1 MLSNNIFKTLFVQYH
16 YLYLISQLT
25 IDNQTIMKKVSNI
38 LARKGSIVIAI
49 DGSTTVLDA
58 LKLMSEKNIGSVVII
73 EDGVYA
79 GLLTERD
86 YARKV
91 ILQGKSSLETQVR
104 EIMSTDFP
112 HMIPENSVETCM
124 HVMSENNIRY
134 LPVFKDNQL
143 CGIISISD
151 VVTETILSHE
161 ETIEHLKSYI
171 QS

>member
-1 MLSNNIFKTLFVQYH
+1 
-16 YLYLISQLT
+16 
-25 IDNQTIMKKVSNI
+25 MKKVSNI
-38 LARKGSIVIAI
+38 LARKGSSVIAI

-58 LKLMSEKNIGSVVII
+58 LRLMSDRNIGSVVIT
-73 EDGVYA
+73 EDDVYA

-104 EIMSTDFP
+104 EIMSTHFP
-112 HMIPENSVETCM
+112 RMIPENSVETCM
-124 HVMSENNIRY
+124 HVMSENNLRY
-134 LPVFKDNQL
+134 LPIFSKDDRL

-161 ETIEHLKSYI
+161 ETIEQLKSYI

>member
-1 MLSNNIFKTLFVQYH
+1 
-16 YLYLISQLT
+16 
-25 IDNQTIMKKVSNI
+25 MKKVSDI
-38 LARKGSIVIAI
+38 LARKGSAVVAI

-58 LKLMSEKNIGSVVII
+58 LKLMSDKNIGSVVIT
-73 EDGVYA
+73 EDGNYA

-104 EIMSTDFP
+104 EIMSTNFP

-124 HVMSENNIRY
+124 HVMSENNLRY
-134 LPVFKDNQL
+134 LPVFKGDHMT
-143 CGIISISD
+143 GIISIND

>member
-1 MLSNNIFKTLFVQYH
+1 
-16 YLYLISQLT
+16 
-25 IDNQTIMKKVSNI
+25 MKKVSNI
-38 LARKGSIVIAI
+38 LARKGSSVIAI
-49 DGSTTVLDA
+49 DGGTTVLDA
-58 LKLMSEKNIGSVVII
+58 LRLMSDKNIGSVVIT
-73 EDGVYA
+73 EDGSYA

-104 EIMSTDFP
+104 EIMSTHFP
-112 HMIPENSVETCM
+112 RIIPENSVETCM

-134 LPVFKDNQL
+134 LPVFRGDEL
-143 CGIISISD
+143 CGIVSISD